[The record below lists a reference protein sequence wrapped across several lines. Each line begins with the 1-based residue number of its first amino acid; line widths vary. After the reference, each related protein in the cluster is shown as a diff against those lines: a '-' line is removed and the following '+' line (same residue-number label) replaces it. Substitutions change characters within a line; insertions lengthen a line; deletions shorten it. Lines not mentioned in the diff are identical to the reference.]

1 MTSDLHQLLTTAQ
14 SDQPAASYTVDDIVA
29 AGRRR
34 RSRRKFGQW
43 TGATGGLA
51 VVAVAV
57 ALVSQTGTATP
68 GRAPVNTADAGLAAA
83 GAGSATAG
91 PTPLTYTFAGYRV
104 GDFRVTDPSMATP
117 GYQSSMIFQDNVY
130 VGDGPP
136 IEDHLGTMTV
146 YRPGVFRPDLFRAGT
161 PITVGGRPGFQTE
174 LPRKIR
180 VGSGDPNSREVITKP
195 ISAPAV
201 AWQYGDDAWA
211 VIEAHGIGQRS
222 LPVTAI
228 RQLADAFRTAAP
240 APVRTPYEITYVPA
254 GWQLVAAGSHNL
266 ILGDDAISRVVLVR
280 TGTSF
285 DALTAPLNFEDGTT
299 PTVQIMVARS
309 GTEGPYPHPVTPAC
323 PEGQFFCDLP
333 IGTSGYYVEVHD
345 QSSTLSGTEIRKI
358 ADGLVFATVDQPNT
372 WHDAVTG

>member
-1 MTSDLHQLLTTAQ
+1 MTRDLHQLLTTAQ
-14 SDQPAASYTVDDIVA
+14 SDQPPASYTVDDIVA

-43 TGATGGLA
+43 TGGATGGLA

-57 ALVSQTGTATP
+57 ALVSQGGASAP
-68 GRAPVNTADAGLAAA
+68 GRAPATTVDAGIAAA
-83 GAGSATAG
+83 ETKTTG
-91 PTPLTYTFAGYRV
+91 PTPLTYSFAGYRV
-104 GDFRVTDPSMATP
+104 GDFRVTDPSMANP
-117 GYQSSMIFQDNVY
+117 GYQSAMIFQDNVY

-136 IEDHLGTMTV
+136 IEDHLGTLTV

-161 PITVGGRPGFQTE
+161 PVTVSGRPGFQTE

-195 ISAPAV
+195 ISAPAL

-228 RQLADAFRTAAP
+228 RQLADAFRTTAP
-240 APVRTPYEITYVPA
+240 APVRMPYEITYVPA
-254 GWQLVAAGSHNL
+254 GWRVAAAGSHNL

-280 TGTSF
+280 TDTSF

-299 PTVQIMVARS
+299 PTVQIMVAKS
-309 GTEGPYPHPVTPAC
+309 GGEGPYPHPVTPAC
-323 PEGQFFCDLP
+323 PQGQFFCDLP
-333 IGTSGYYVEVHD
+333 IGDSGYYVEVHD
-345 QSSTLSGTEIRKI
+345 QSSTLSGADIRKI
-358 ADGLVFATVDQPNT
+358 ADGLVFATVSKPNT